1 MRHLSLDLAHR
12 LAQLAGQVE
21 QEYLFVVEGRPPQL
35 IP

>member
-1 MRHLSLDLAHR
+1 VRHLSLELSHR

-21 QEYLFVVEGRPPQL
+21 QEYLLVIEGRPPQL